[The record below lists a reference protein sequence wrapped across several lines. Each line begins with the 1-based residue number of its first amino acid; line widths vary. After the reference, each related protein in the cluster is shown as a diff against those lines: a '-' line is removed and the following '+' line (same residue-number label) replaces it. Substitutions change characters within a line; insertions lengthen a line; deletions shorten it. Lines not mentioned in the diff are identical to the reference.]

1 MTRRRKAP
9 EPVPHDWRRI
19 KVPLGVSAVAVASSI
34 WFFLW
39 LSATFVKAEEFRAYQ
54 KSVEQ
59 RIVESDIRK
68 LNVELV
74 RLRALCERPNPRC
87 KPEDRA
93 VLQQLNQDEGA
104 LRSQLNEL
112 RRVK

>member
-1 MTRRRKAP
+1 MVRRRKAT
-9 EPVPHDWRRI
+9 ESVPHDWRRLNI
-19 KVPLGVSAVAVASSI
+19 PLGISAVAVMGAI
-34 WFFLW
+34 GFFLW
-39 LSATFVKAEEFRAYQ
+39 LFATFVKAEEFRAYQ
-54 KSVEQ
+54 RSVEQ